1 MSGPTKT
8 MTVLTCAAL
17 VLTTAY
23 TVALG
28 SSGWLWFGLLVLIV
42 ATIGVAAS
50 ESGTAPAGPRR
61 RPPERPGPSGPTGP
75 MGPTGI

>member
-17 VLTTAY
+17 LLTTAY

-28 SSGWLWFGLLVLIV
+28 SSGWLWFGLVVLVV
-42 ATIGVAAS
+42 ATIGMAAADS
-50 ESGTAPAGPRR
+50 AVPPTPPPPRP
-61 RPPERPGPSGPTGP
+61 RPQGPSGP
-75 MGPTGI
+75 

>member
-8 MTVLTCAAL
+8 MAVLTCAAL

-28 SSGWLWFGLLVLIV
+28 SSGWLWFGLIVLIV
-42 ATIGVAAS
+42 VTIGMAAADS
-50 ESGTAPAGPRR
+50 TVPPAPPP
-61 RPPERPGPSGPTGP
+61 RPPGTTS
-75 MGPTGI
+75 

>member
-17 VLTTAY
+17 LLTTGY

-28 SSGWLWFGLLVLIV
+28 SSGWLWFGLVVLVV
-42 ATIGVAAS
+42 ATIGMAAADS
-50 ESGTAPAGPRR
+50 AVPQSPPRP
-61 RPPERPGPSGPTGP
+61 RPPGRTGP
-75 MGPTGI
+75 

>member
-17 VLTTAY
+17 LLTTAY

-28 SSGWLWFGLLVLIV
+28 SSGWLWFGLVVLVV
-42 ATIGVAAS
+42 ATIGMAAADS
-50 ESGTAPAGPRR
+50 TVPPAPRPRPPGPTAP
-61 RPPERPGPSGPTGP
+61 
-75 MGPTGI
+75 

>member
-28 SSGWLWFGLLVLIV
+28 SSAWLWFGLVVLTV
-42 ATIGVAAS
+42 ATIGMAAADS
-50 ESGTAPAGPRR
+50 AVPPAPRPRP
-61 RPPERPGPSGPTGP
+61 RPPGPTGP
-75 MGPTGI
+75 